1 MINKKN
7 ILILI
12 FLSLILSGPAVGETD
27 KSPSL
32 QPERIILNLT
42 HKPEHEQAVTWRT
55 GDRLENPF
63 VEMTRARNGVDL
75 EDYSWNIPAKSEPV
89 SISDSETSWFYSA
102 VIRNLDP
109 GTTYIYRVGSENNW
123 SEWISFTTAHD
134 SFEPFTLVYMGDP
147 QVGLRTYVPRL
158 FRQALRSAPDAR
170 IWLFAGDQVNVG
182 DSDEEFGDFFDA
194 GSWMF
199 RSINILP
206 VAGNHEYP
214 RSGLLLTRALTP
226 LWKPHYTL
234 PENGPAGLEET
245 CYFVDYQEVK
255 FIILNG
261 SENLEEQ
268 RGWLEKVLRKNS
280 AKWTI
285 VAMHQP
291 IYSTGNERDNP
302 ELQEL
307 FLPLFDKYKVDLVLQ
322 GHDHTYGRTYPL
334 KGGQIVT
341 AGDKG
346 TVYVV
351 SSSGEKF
358 YKQNTLYLGLMA
370 KTVLDT
376 QLFQVISFEKN
387 SIHFKA
393 FTVNEEV
400 IDEFTVRK

>member
-1 MINKKN
+1 MITKKS

-12 FLSLILSGPAVGETD
+12 LLSLILNGPAVGGTD
-27 KSPSL
+27 ASSSL
-32 QPERIILNLT
+32 QPERIMLNLT
-42 HKPEHEQAVTWRT
+42 QKPAQEQAVTWRT
-55 GDRLENPF
+55 SARLENPL
-63 VEMTRARNGVDL
+63 VEVARAENGVDL
-75 EDYSWNIPAKSEPV
+75 EDYAWNIPARSEQV
-89 SISDSETSWFYSA
+89 SVSDSETAWFYSA
-102 VIRNLDP
+102 VIRRLDP
-109 GTTYIYRVGSENNW
+109 GTTYNYRVGSKNNW
-123 SEWISFTTAHD
+123 SEWISFTTARD

-170 IWLFAGDQVNVG
+170 IWLFGGDQVNVG
-182 DSDEEFGDFFDA
+182 DSDEEFGDFYDA

-214 RSGLLLTRALTP
+214 RTGLLLTRALTP
-226 LWKPHYTL
+226 LWRPHFTL

-255 FIILNG
+255 FIVLNG
-261 SENLEEQ
+261 SEKLVEQ
-268 RGWLEKVLRKNS
+268 GGWLEKVLKKNS

-285 VAMHQP
+285 VSMHQP

-307 FLPLFDKYKVDLVLQ
+307 FLPLFDKYGVDLVLQ

-334 KGGQIVT
+334 KGGEIAT
-341 AGDKG
+341 SGDRG

-358 YKQNTLYLGLMA
+358 YKQNPLYLGLMA
-370 KTVLDT
+370 KTVLNT

-387 SIHFKA
+387 AIHFKA
-393 FTVNEEV
+393 ITVNGEI
-400 IDEFTVRK
+400 IDEFAVRK